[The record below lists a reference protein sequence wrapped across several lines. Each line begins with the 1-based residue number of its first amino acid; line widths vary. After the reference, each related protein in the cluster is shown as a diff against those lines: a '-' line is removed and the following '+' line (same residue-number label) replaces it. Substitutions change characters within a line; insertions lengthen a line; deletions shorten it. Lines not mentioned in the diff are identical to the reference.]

1 MTKNIWGLLEDY
13 EGKWVAVDKGG
24 EIVAHATTL
33 AEVLVSTG
41 DGARRMT
48 FLYAAAQS

>member
-13 EGKWVAVDKGG
+13 EGKWVAVDKSG
-24 EIVAHATTL
+24 EIVAHAPTL
-33 AEVLVSTG
+33 AEVMGSTG
-41 DGARRMT
+41 DEARRVT